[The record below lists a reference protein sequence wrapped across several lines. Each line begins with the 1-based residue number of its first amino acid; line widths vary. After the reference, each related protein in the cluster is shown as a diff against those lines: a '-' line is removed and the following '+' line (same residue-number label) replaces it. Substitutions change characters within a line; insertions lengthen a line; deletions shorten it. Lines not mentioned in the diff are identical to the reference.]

1 MKAKAIVN
9 GSLIRKQFLVSYSQV
24 EKLSSLS
31 ASEGKSE
38 AEIVRLAI
46 DAFDPN
52 GANNINTPELMEL
65 VLQRLEAAIRSTQ
78 QANAVVA
85 KTLKSLAS

>member
-38 AEIVRLAI
+38 AEIGPR
-46 DAFDPN
+46 
-52 GANNINTPELMEL
+52 MC
-65 VLQRLEAAIRSTQ
+65 
-78 QANAVVA
+78 
-85 KTLKSLAS
+85 

>member
-24 EKLSSLS
+24 EKLSFLS

-52 GANNINTPELMEL
+52 GASNINTPELMEL
-65 VLQRLEAAIRSTQ
+65 VAQRLELAIRSTQ

-85 KTLKSLAS
+85 KALENLAS

>member
-1 MKAKAIVN
+1 MKAKAVVN

-46 DAFDPN
+46 DAFDPK
-52 GANNINTPELMEL
+52 GASNINTPELMEL
-65 VLQRLEAAIRSTQ
+65 VSQRLEAAIRSTQ

-85 KTLKSLAS
+85 KTLESLAS